1 MNFDPLCDIELD
13 KPKQL
18 RLKLGFCSNRAFVQT
33 FKFWTSK
40 FATFQR
46 LNDIFELSYDF
57 CLKTK
62 K

>member
-18 RLKLGFCSNRAFVQT
+18 KLKLGLL
-33 FKFWTSK
+33 FKHLNFGLQNLQHFSDS
-40 FATFQR
+40 Q